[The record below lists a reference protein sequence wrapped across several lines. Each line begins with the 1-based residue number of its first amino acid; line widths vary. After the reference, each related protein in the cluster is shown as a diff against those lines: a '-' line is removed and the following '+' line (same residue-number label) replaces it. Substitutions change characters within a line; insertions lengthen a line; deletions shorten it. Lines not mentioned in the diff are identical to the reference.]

1 MSQATVVSSR
11 AQCETA
17 ASAAAIFVLSTPW
30 SNSINASW
38 YGCCHF
44 GYFICSFSMEPPSL
58 SEGTFARQ
66 RIFGCAKVGKSRVYR
81 FGPWRPVSCTRCRCP
96 NGRGVAV
103 GCVSTS
109 RPYSHASEKASQTGE
124 GGEDRLSV
132 IGQPESMMVYQVIK
146 GSVRV
151 PSNRHVSREEL

>member
-17 ASAAAIFVLSTPW
+17 ASAAATFVLSTPW

-38 YGCCHF
+38 YGFCHF

-66 RIFGCAKVGKSRVYR
+66 RIFGCAKVEKVEFTVSDLGVPSRAQGAVAQ
-81 FGPWRPVSCTRCRCP
+81 T
-96 NGRGVAV
+96 GVA
-103 GCVSTS
+103 
-109 RPYSHASEKASQTGE
+109 
-124 GGEDRLSV
+124 
-132 IGQPESMMVYQVIK
+132 
-146 GSVRV
+146 
-151 PSNRHVSREEL
+151 